1 MLNLHGRAAD
11 RRQAGEPALQLGT
24 LDQRGAAVLAGGQL
38 FLADGFLDAG
48 MTAPRYLGRLRG
60 RIREGVNR
68 FESCRSLWR
77 AP

>member
-1 MLNLHGRAAD
+1 M
-11 RRQAGEPALQLGT
+11 QLGT

-68 FESCRSLWR
+68 FGVSVTSAGSLAGPR
-77 AP
+77 QSVDG